1 MQLVEPSQTN
11 IKACFIPYCES
22 YVPIEA
28 GKDGCPQPSERLA
41 WREAISEIPHNIMLR
56 YGTPKILRNIPPISV
71 PMNHYFVLGDNRD
84 QSEDLRMYGFVE
96 RRQLTGQTTSVLLS
110 FAPSDTIESHS
121 ERRLLGLN

>member
-1 MQLVEPSQTN
+1 
-11 IKACFIPYCES
+11 
-22 YVPIEA
+22 
-28 GKDGCPQPSERLA
+28 
-41 WREAISEIPHNIMLR
+41 
-56 YGTPKILRNIPPISV
+56 
-71 PMNHYFVLGDNRD
+71 MNHYFVLGDNRD